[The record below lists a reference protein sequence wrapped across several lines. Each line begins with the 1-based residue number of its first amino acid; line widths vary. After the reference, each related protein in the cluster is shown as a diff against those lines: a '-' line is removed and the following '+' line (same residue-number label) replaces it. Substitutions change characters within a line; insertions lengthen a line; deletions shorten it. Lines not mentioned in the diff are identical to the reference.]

1 MYFIGVPAFKELC
14 TTAKCTYITPS
25 LINPRTYFFKK
36 VCAAAFNF
44 EYISLILTRVF
55 SKQKSRLLF
64 YDIIMPNTPLSFL
77 LFLL

>member
-1 MYFIGVPAFKELC
+1 MYFIGVPTFKELC

-25 LINPRTYFFKK
+25 LINPQ

-64 YDIIMPNTPLSFL
+64 YDIITPNTSLSFL